1 MSEKLQKRARKAR
14 IDTMERHV
22 LVCTDDDC
30 GGSSVAKALRKAVAT
45 HGLRT
50 TVSIAKVDCLGIC
63 TKGTIAVV
71 YPEGTWYAGLQP
83 NCVERLVTEHLRDG
97 KVVEEFL
104 FHRNSLGPDRRCGL
118 LAAPAGHGTPPT
130 G

>member
-30 GGSSVAKALRKAVAT
+30 GGSGVAKALRKTIAA
-45 HGLRT
+45 HDLNSS
-50 TVSIAKVDCLGIC
+50 VSVAKVDCLKIC

-71 YPEGTWYAGLQP
+71 YPEGTWYAGLRRD
-83 NCVERLVTEHLRDG
+83 NVERLVTEHLRDG
-97 KVVEEFL
+97 QVVSEL
-104 FHRNSLGPDRRCGL
+104 VFHRNGL
-118 LAAPAGHGTPPT
+118 APSCLSQATHPGQ
-130 G
+130 

>member
-1 MSEKLQKRARKAR
+1 MSEKLQKRIRKAR
-14 IDTMERHV
+14 VDTMQRHV

-30 GGSSVAKALRKAVAT
+30 GGSSVAKALRKAIAA
-45 HGLRT
+45 HGLRS

-83 NCVERLVTEHLRDG
+83 SRIERLVTEHLRDG
-97 KVVEEFL
+97 RVVTDL
-104 FHRNSLGPDRRCGL
+104 VFHRNRLGPGCL
-118 LAAPAGHGTPPT
+118 PPEAPSEP
-130 G
+130 

>member
-14 IDTMERHV
+14 VDTMERHV

-30 GGSSVAKALRKAVAT
+30 GGASVAKALRTTIAA
-45 HGLRT
+45 HGLRS
-50 TVSIAKVDCLGIC
+50 TVSVAKVDCLKIC

-83 NCVERLVTEHLRDG
+83 DRVEQLVTEHLRDG
-97 KVVEEFL
+97 HIVDELL
-104 FHRNSLGPDRRCGL
+104 FHRNPLGHDCWPTE
-118 LAAPAGHGTPPT
+118 TPT
-130 G
+130 ER